1 MTLSHSTAVGG
12 TTFSPALAVTHEG
25 DVRFYGDA
33 TNATWDAND
42 NSLEFVDGSST
53 LFGTGGDMKIWH
65 NGNVNRIDLTSPL
78 QIEGDGSSFDLLQ
91 LQMSGGSGKTIE
103 LTADNSGTYWDFTGY
118 AYLRPERSTAN
129 ALKID
134 TNGNVDVNGNLN
146 VIQGSNDTLAQFK
159 LSGDGETAGD
169 VFTRI
174 AAQNLHHGT
183 GTYGGE
189 AHIDFRMASYQ
200 HSDRDGADILVS
212 VADAVGVMAP
222 ALAIES
228 PTTAGT
234 GTTTKTTVFGTLKI
248 LGGSPG
254 AGKLLTSNGAGDA
267 TWEAPASSG
276 TSVEKAIA
284 IAMIFS

>member
-1 MTLSHSTAVGG
+1 MFIINCPYCGERDHSE
-12 TTFSPALAVTHEG
+12 FS
-25 DVRFYGDA
+25 
-33 TNATWDAND
+33 
-42 NSLEFVDGSST
+42 
-53 LFGTGGDMKIWH
+53 
-65 NGNVNRIDLTSPL
+65 
-78 QIEGDGSSFDLLQ
+78 
-91 LQMSGGSGKTIE
+91 
-103 LTADNSGTYWDFTGY
+103 
-118 AYLRPERSTAN
+118 
-129 ALKID
+129 
-134 TNGNVDVNGNLN
+134 
-146 VIQGSNDTLAQFK
+146 
-159 LSGDGETAGD
+159 
-169 VFTRI
+169 
-174 AAQNLHHGT
+174 
-183 GTYGGE
+183 YGGE